1 MDLCAEGSAHH
12 AAEKC
17 LVAAKQR
24 KGRREHYI
32 SGSFSAKDA
41 S

>member
-1 MDLCAEGSAHH
+1 
-12 AAEKC
+12 